1 MQFLRSYS
9 ISITLALSVLILALT
24 LSQNTGTAP
33 GLINDKLAH
42 FMAFAALVFP
52 VSFAQRY
59 GYIWA
64 GLWGLGLGAAIEIV
78 QPYVG
83 RQGDIMDF
91 IADLIGVL
99 VGILCAK
106 LLARYVPYP

>member
-24 LSQNTGTAP
+24 LSQSTGTAP
-33 GLINDKLAH
+33 GFINDKLAH
-42 FMAFAALVFP
+42 FLAFSALVFP
-52 VSFAQRY
+52 ISFAQRT

-64 GLWGLGLGAAIEIV
+64 GLWGIGFGAAIEIV

-83 RQGDIMDF
+83 RQGDFIDF
-91 IADLIGVL
+91 VADLFGII

-106 LLARYVPYP
+106 LLERYTTNP